1 MCYCAASSTRQYFA
15 LDADP
20 SLQIATY
27 RTAAKILLSWVVI
40 AFPLC
45 RQFEPFRDGPKTKSK
60 KVLNSLYTTHSIA
73 FETGNAGESDWTAGL
88 ISLCD
93 CQLFHL
99 VTSPQTTPAR
109 TCIRRSMHAVGDRF
123 TSKLCRPLR
132 FPSPAKVAWGLRGT
146 RIPCCRPRKVR
157 GQSRRTV
164 PPPEGPRHRRARAIH
179 SWLPTRGSSS
189 RRRRA

>member
-1 MCYCAASSTRQYFA
+1 MCYCAASPTRQYFA

-27 RTAAKILLSWVVI
+27 RTAAKIILSWVVI
-40 AFPLC
+40 GVPLC
-45 RQFEPFRDGPKTKSK
+45 RQFEPFRDGPKSKSK

-73 FETGNAGESDWTAGL
+73 LETGNAGESDWTAGL

-99 VTSPQTTPAR
+99 VASPQTTPAR

-123 TSKLCRPLR
+123 TNKLCRPLR
-132 FPSPAKVAWGLRGT
+132 FPSPANSPLKKSLCRRGRVIVAEDKARDRVESGIRG
-146 RIPCCRPRKVR
+146 
-157 GQSRRTV
+157 
-164 PPPEGPRHRRARAIH
+164 
-179 SWLPTRGSSS
+179 GS
-189 RRRRA
+189 ATQ